1 MAKVRVKTEDLIKD
15 VPVYLKECELN
26 GTIPQVIRFAR
37 RHGYTKQGLYQ
48 RMESEPAL
56 VDSIRQ
62 IIEEKELILEENGLI
77 GKYNSSMAIF
87 SLKQLGWKDKNE
99 LELSTEDDNTTGL
112 IVIAP
117 VIGDGNG

>member
-99 LELSTEDDNTTGL
+99 VELSTEDDNTTGI

-117 VIGDGNG
+117 VIENK